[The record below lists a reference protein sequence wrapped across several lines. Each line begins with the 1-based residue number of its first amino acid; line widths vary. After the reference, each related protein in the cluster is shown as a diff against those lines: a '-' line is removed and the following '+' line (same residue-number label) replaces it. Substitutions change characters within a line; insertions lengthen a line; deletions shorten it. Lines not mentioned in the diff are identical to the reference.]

1 MNLNTIEKFLLL
13 AKRPDKGGFA
23 ISDVHLS
30 YGMVGAILL
39 EMSLLDMIEIKDD
52 RLVLKRSIG
61 SGNPTIA
68 EVETVIAGSTKARKV
83 KYWVS
88 KLAQRS
94 RKYRWACLAELENKN
109 LIRIENRTFL
119 GIIPYR
125 RTYLTNSDVRDSLIR
140 ELNSSILSG
149 KELSNEV
156 IVVLGLVEACKM
168 HKIIAN
174 NRQELRY
181 IRKELKGIIR
191 QSPIANA
198 VDKTIKEVQAAV
210 TGAIIASTVAASS
223 GNH

>member
-1 MNLNTIEKFLLL
+1 MKLNTVEQFLLL
-13 AKRPDKGGFA
+13 AKRPVKAGFA

-52 RLVLKRSIG
+52 RLVLKNSIS

-68 EVETVIAGSTKARKV
+68 EVESVINASTKTRKV

-88 KLAQRS
+88 KLARRS
-94 RKYRWACLAELENKN
+94 RKSRWAALAELENKN
-109 LIRIENRTFL
+109 LIRIENKTFL
-119 GIIPYR
+119 GIIPYSR
-125 RTYLTNSDVRDSLIR
+125 SYLTNQEARNTLIR

-149 KELSNEV
+149 KELSNEA

-174 NRQELRY
+174 NRQELKY

-210 TGAIIASTVAASS
+210 TGTIIASTVAASS
-223 GNH
+223 SSH